1 MGASICTG
9 AAATLLLFASGSA
22 SAWEIWPLGTM
33 PSGCDDLGAT
43 PPFTEI
49 NYETDVQGVFDTHSC
64 WMGGC
69 HDGGHFTGLDLRA
82 GNSIASLVNIVSF
95 FEPGIDRVEPG
106 DALESLLFRKVNC
119 SDPGIGN
126 RMPFGELLSLDQQRL
141 IFDWIEEGAPLQLN
155 GFE

>member
-1 MGASICTG
+1 M
-9 AAATLLLFASGSA
+9 
-22 SAWEIWPLGTM
+22 
-33 PSGCDDLGAT
+33 
-43 PPFTEI
+43 
-49 NYETDVQGVFDTHSC
+49 
-64 WMGGC
+64 
-69 HDGGHFTGLDLRA
+69 
-82 GNSIASLVNIVSF
+82 ASLVNIVSF